1 MKKIAH
7 SIIPALLL
15 TSILL
20 CNLVSVQATEISPR
34 YTGITVLTASVDV
47 SSAGKATSNGK
58 VMLRDGYTV
67 DLTVELKQDG
77 STIKTW
83 TTSGSGIVTAGGTY
97 YVKSGHTYTTTTTAT
112 VYDADGNVVE
122 SPSKTSPGKDY

>member
-1 MKKIAH
+1 MKQLIR
-7 SIIPALLL
+7 SSIPAFLLL
-15 TSILL
+15 GLLLNGFSIAK
-20 CNLVSVQATEISPR
+20 ATEIVPR
-34 YTGITVLTASVDV
+34 YTGLAMITATVDV
-47 SSAGKATSNGK
+47 SSAGKAVCNGK
-58 VMLRDGYTV
+58 AILRDGYTV

-77 STIKTW
+77 VTIKTW
-83 TTSGSGIVTAGGTY
+83 TSSGSDMVSAGGTY